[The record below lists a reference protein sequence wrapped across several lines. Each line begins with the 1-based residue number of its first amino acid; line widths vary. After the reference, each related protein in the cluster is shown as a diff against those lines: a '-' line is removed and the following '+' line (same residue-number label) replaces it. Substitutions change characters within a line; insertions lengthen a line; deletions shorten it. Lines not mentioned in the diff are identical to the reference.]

1 MLFRSPQNP
10 KQQQKRDISSEGS
23 GCINLQLYL
32 LIMEDADGWGESNS
46 LEEDVNNWI
55 ACAFEEYSE
64 VMPMLKEIKDN
75 VVKIEM
81 LEKDYVIEVEGER
94 NLPTSIQAN

>member
-1 MLFRSPQNP
+1 
-10 KQQQKRDISSEGS
+10 
-23 GCINLQLYL
+23 
-32 LIMEDADGWGESNS
+32 MEDADGWSESNS